1 MLLFHLNKL
10 NLLLAN
16 QVLLTLCILIKP
28 NLWCLWSLKILF
40 IKRWFPFY
48 FAIILQGRHFVV
60 DGPKNFKLLVDIS
73 FESGLQNILLL
84 SLLLFW
90 CVCYLVDLD
99 DIQWNEVATSTARNL
114 NNSRPLYLNFS
125 GIINLCQI
133 CDSLKIQNV
142 SNFYFEKR
150 TARKYKFFMF

>member
-1 MLLFHLNKL
+1 M
-10 NLLLAN
+10 LLAN

-28 NLWCLWSLKILF
+28 NVWCLWSLKILF

-73 FESGLQNILLL
+73 FESDLQNILLL

-150 TARKYKFFMF
+150 TAKEYKFFMF